1 MVDPPRP
8 RRRADRRVA
17 TRASAVLNPR
27 TTAAASTLAL
37 AFAAGACVARTLVA
51 SAPPLARVGLA
62 QPLPVVDTWGAFGGA
77 CFAILAATIAI
88 ASVALVVLLRSIAAD
103 GTRVNGLGVCVVAT
117 IALAGAAVW
126 PFVFS
131 SDTYAYAAY
140 GEMAAR
146 GFDPYVLAPLGARGL
161 SIDAARVQWHGDFP
175 VCVYGPAFV
184 ALARVIW
191 SATHAWGA
199 GAPIV
204 ALRALAALAFLGS
217 ISLLDRALAGLEER
231 SKSLVLC
238 AYGLNPTMLWSVAEG
253 HNDAFVLLAA
263 ALAAVVLRRG
273 RTAVAGAILGLSAA
287 IKAPGA
293 IFAAAFGLDAL
304 FARKDARGAIG
315 ATVGLVLAAAISI
328 PPLVPALGSVGS
340 HGHYLP
346 MVSLQAFVGVGPGV
360 AIAILLLVRGVAL
373 ACRGM
378 REGFALLGIAIVAAL
393 PNPYPWYALWLA
405 PLALAGAPSSAA
417 TALYAVTILS
427 VLRYLPDA
435 TGNMTV
441 GERGLAALVACVP
454 LVVLFAANTMKKAN
468 APT

>member
-1 MVDPPRP
+1 V
-8 RRRADRRVA
+8 
-17 TRASAVLNPR
+17 
-27 TTAAASTLAL
+27 
-37 AFAAGACVARTLVA
+37 
-51 SAPPLARVGLA
+51 
-62 QPLPVVDTWGAFGGA
+62 

-88 ASVALVVLLRSIAAD
+88 ASLALVVLLRSISNE
-103 GTRVNGLGVCVVAT
+103 GTRVRSLAISGLAAV
-117 IALAGAAVW
+117 ALAGAAAW

-131 SDTYAYAAY
+131 SDAYAYAAY

-146 GFDPYVLAPLGARGL
+146 GLDPYVIVPANAHGA

-184 ALARVIW
+184 ALARAVW
-191 SATHAWGA
+191 VATNAWGA
-199 GAPIV
+199 GAPIA

-217 ISLLDRALAGLEER
+217 IPLLARALAGIEER
-231 SKSLVLC
+231 SKSLILC
-238 AYGLNPTMLWSVAEG
+238 AYGLNPMMLWSVAEG
-253 HNDAFVLLAA
+253 HNDAFVLLVAA
-263 ALAAVVLRRG
+263 IAGVVLRRG
-273 RTAVAGAILGLSAA
+273 RTAIAGTILGLSAA

-293 IFAAAFGLDAL
+293 VFAAAFGVDAL
-304 FARKDARGAIG
+304 FTRKDTSGAIG
-315 ATVGLVLAAAISI
+315 AVTGLVLAAAISI
-328 PPLVPALGSVGS
+328 PPLLPALGSVSS

-346 MVSLQAFVGVGPGV
+346 MVSLQAFIGIGPAV
-360 AIAILLLVRGVAL
+360 AVAILLLVRGAGC
-373 ACRGM
+373 AYRGQ
-378 REGFALLGIAIVAAL
+378 REGFALIGIAIVAAL

-441 GERGLAALVACVP
+441 GALALAALGACIP
-454 LVVLFAANTMKKAN
+454 LVVLFAAHTMKKAN

>member
-1 MVDPPRP
+1 V
-8 RRRADRRVA
+8 
-17 TRASAVLNPR
+17 
-27 TTAAASTLAL
+27 
-37 AFAAGACVARTLVA
+37 
-51 SAPPLARVGLA
+51 
-62 QPLPVVDTWGAFGGA
+62 

-88 ASVALVVLLRSIAAD
+88 ASLALVVLLRSIANE
-103 GTRVNGLGVCVVAT
+103 GTRVRSLAISGLAAV
-117 IALAGAAVW
+117 ALAGAAAW

-131 SDTYAYAAY
+131 SDAYAYAAY

-146 GFDPYVLAPLGARGL
+146 GLDPYVIVPANAHGA

-184 ALARVIW
+184 ALARAVW
-191 SATHAWGA
+191 VATNAWGA
-199 GAPIV
+199 GAPIA

-217 ISLLDRALAGLEER
+217 IPLLARALAGIEER
-231 SKSLVLC
+231 SKSLILC
-238 AYGLNPTMLWSVAEG
+238 AYGLNPMMLWSVAEG
-253 HNDAFVLLAA
+253 HNDAFVLLVAA
-263 ALAAVVLRRG
+263 IAGVVLRRG
-273 RTAVAGAILGLSAA
+273 RTAIAGTILGLSAA

-293 IFAAAFGLDAL
+293 VFAAAFGVDAL
-304 FARKDARGAIG
+304 FTRKDTSGAIG
-315 ATVGLVLAAAISI
+315 AVTGLVLAAAISI
-328 PPLVPALGSVGS
+328 PPLLPALGSVSS

-346 MVSLQAFVGVGPGV
+346 MVSLQAFIGIGPAV
-360 AIAILLLVRGVAL
+360 AVAILLLVRGAGC
-373 ACRGM
+373 AYRGQ
-378 REGFALLGIAIVAAL
+378 REGFALIGIAIVAAL

-441 GERGLAALVACVP
+441 GALALAALGACIP
-454 LVVLFAANTMKKAN
+454 LVVLFAAHTMKKAN

>member
-1 MVDPPRP
+1 VDPART
-8 RRRADRRVA
+8 RRRADRRGA
-17 TRASAVLNPR
+17 THASAVLNPR

-37 AFAAGACVARTLVA
+37 AFAAGACVARTLVTN
-51 SAPPLARVGLA
+51 APPLARVGLA

-77 CFAILAATIAI
+77 CFAILAATIVV
-88 ASVALVVLLRSIAAD
+88 ASVALVALLRSIATDA
-103 GTRVNGLGVCVVAT
+103 TRVRGPVVCVVAT
-117 IALAGAAVW
+117 VALVGAAAW
-126 PFVFS
+126 PFAFS

-146 GFDPYVLAPLGARGL
+146 GLDPYVLAPLHARGI
-161 SIDAARVQWHGDFP
+161 SIDAARVQWHGEFP
-175 VCVYGPAFV
+175 VCIYGPAFV
-184 ALARVIW
+184 AFARVVW

-199 GAPIV
+199 GAPI
-204 ALRALAALAFLGS
+204 ATLRILAALAFVGS
-217 ISLLDRALAGLEER
+217 IALLERALAGLEDR
-231 SKSLVLC
+231 AKSLVLC

-263 ALAAVVLRRG
+263 AIAAVAIRSG
-273 RTAVAGAILGLSAA
+273 RTALAGAILGLSAA

-293 IFAAAFGLDAL
+293 VFAATFGLHAL
-304 FARKDARGAIG
+304 FERKDARGAIG
-315 ATVGLVLAAAISI
+315 ATVGLGLAAAISI
-328 PPLVPALGSVGS
+328 PPLLPALGSVRA

-346 MVSLQAFVGVGPGV
+346 MVSLQAFIGVGPAMAV
-360 AIAILLLVRGVAL
+360 AVVLLVRGVAY
-373 ACRGM
+373 ACRGK
-378 REGFALLGIAIVAAL
+378 REGFASIGIAIVAAL

-405 PLALAGAPSSAA
+405 PLALAGAPSSSA

-441 GERGLAALVACVP
+441 GALALAALGACAP
-454 LVVLFAANTMKKAN
+454 LVVLFAAHSIQKAN

>member
-1 MVDPPRP
+1 M
-8 RRRADRRVA
+8 
-17 TRASAVLNPR
+17 
-27 TTAAASTLAL
+27 
-37 AFAAGACVARTLVA
+37 
-51 SAPPLARVGLA
+51 
-62 QPLPVVDTWGAFGGA
+62 

-88 ASVALVVLLRSIAAD
+88 ASLALVVLLRSISNE
-103 GTRVNGLGVCVVAT
+103 GTRVRSLAISGLAAV
-117 IALAGAAVW
+117 ALAGAAAW

-131 SDTYAYAAY
+131 SDAYAYAAY

-146 GFDPYVLAPLGARGL
+146 GLDPYVIVPANAHGA

-184 ALARVIW
+184 ALARAVW
-191 SATHAWGA
+191 VATNAWGA
-199 GAPIV
+199 GAPIA

-217 ISLLDRALAGLEER
+217 IPLLARALAGIEER
-231 SKSLVLC
+231 SKSLILC
-238 AYGLNPTMLWSVAEG
+238 AYGLNPMMLWSVAEG
-253 HNDAFVLLAA
+253 HNDAFVLLVAA
-263 ALAAVVLRRG
+263 IAGVVLRRG
-273 RTAVAGAILGLSAA
+273 RTAIAGTILGLSAA

-293 IFAAAFGLDAL
+293 VFAAAFGVDAL
-304 FARKDARGAIG
+304 FTRKDTSGAIG
-315 ATVGLVLAAAISI
+315 AVTGLVLAAAISI
-328 PPLVPALGSVGS
+328 PPLLPALGSVSS

-346 MVSLQAFVGVGPGV
+346 MVSLQAFIGIGPAV
-360 AIAILLLVRGVAL
+360 AVAILLLVRGAGC
-373 ACRGM
+373 AYRGQ
-378 REGFALLGIAIVAAL
+378 REGFALIGIAIVAAL

-441 GERGLAALVACVP
+441 GALALAALGACIP
-454 LVVLFAANTMKKAN
+454 LVVLFAAHTMKKAN

>member
-1 MVDPPRP
+1 M
-8 RRRADRRVA
+8 
-17 TRASAVLNPR
+17 
-27 TTAAASTLAL
+27 
-37 AFAAGACVARTLVA
+37 
-51 SAPPLARVGLA
+51 
-62 QPLPVVDTWGAFGGA
+62 

-88 ASVALVVLLRSIAAD
+88 ASLALVVLLRSIANE
-103 GTRVNGLGVCVVAT
+103 GTRVRSLAISGLAAV
-117 IALAGAAVW
+117 ALAGAAAW

-131 SDTYAYAAY
+131 SDAYAYAAY

-146 GFDPYVLAPLGARGL
+146 GLDPYVIVPANAHGA

-184 ALARVIW
+184 ALARAVW
-191 SATHAWGA
+191 VATNAWGA
-199 GAPIV
+199 GAPIA

-217 ISLLDRALAGLEER
+217 IPLLARALAGIEER
-231 SKSLVLC
+231 SKSLILC
-238 AYGLNPTMLWSVAEG
+238 AYGLNPMMLWSVAEG
-253 HNDAFVLLAA
+253 HNDAFVLLVAA
-263 ALAAVVLRRG
+263 IAGVVLRRG
-273 RTAVAGAILGLSAA
+273 RTAIAGTILGLSAA

-293 IFAAAFGLDAL
+293 VFAAAFGVDAL
-304 FARKDARGAIG
+304 FTRKDTSGAIG
-315 ATVGLVLAAAISI
+315 AVTGLVLAAAISI
-328 PPLVPALGSVGS
+328 PPLLPALGSVSS

-346 MVSLQAFVGVGPGV
+346 MVSLQAFIGIGPAV
-360 AIAILLLVRGVAL
+360 AVAILLLVRGAGC
-373 ACRGM
+373 AYRGQ
-378 REGFALLGIAIVAAL
+378 REGFALIGIAIVAAL

-441 GERGLAALVACVP
+441 GALALAALGACIP
-454 LVVLFAANTMKKAN
+454 LVVLFAAHTMKKAN